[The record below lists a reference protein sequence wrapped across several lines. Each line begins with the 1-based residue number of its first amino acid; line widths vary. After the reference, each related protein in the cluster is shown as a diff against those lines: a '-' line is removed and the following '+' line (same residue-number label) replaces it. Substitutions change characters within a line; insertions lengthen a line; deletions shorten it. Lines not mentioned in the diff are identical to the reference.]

1 MSHPSQA
8 WRGLLEAR
16 RVPGPLCRLR
26 GTSQGGKDRCEPP
39 QRSPRQSTH
48 SSGQR
53 RVLRAVGQ
61 PGFSHPGDVVWER
74 YVVLGVSASRAC
86 GTEWHPWA
94 GAGGPGPGWLVPLPL
109 SGAGAAP
116 SSLLPSRLGCT
127 LGCLCK
133 PSLWLRAG
141 LGHFS
146 SPRTPRGCFPSAP
159 CSKDALGSHF
169 PPLPHSQLGLISP
182 LQARHSASPDKQQ

>member
-1 MSHPSQA
+1 M
-8 WRGLLEAR
+8 
-16 RVPGPLCRLR
+16 PGPLCRLR

-39 QRSPRQSTH
+39 QPSPRQSTH

-53 RVLRAVGQ
+53 RVCGVMGQ
-61 PGFSHPGDVVWER
+61 PGFPHPGNMVWEP
-74 YVVLGVSASRAC
+74 YEVLGVSASGAC
-86 GTEWHPWA
+86 GTEWQPCA

-109 SGAGAAP
+109 SGAGAAL
-116 SSLLPSRLGCT
+116 SSLLPSWLGCM

-146 SPRTPRGCFPSAP
+146 PRCTPRECFPSAP
-159 CSKDALGSHF
+159 CSKDTLGSHL
-169 PPLPHSQLGLISP
+169 PPLPHSQLGLISL
-182 LQARHSASPDKQQ
+182 LQAGHSASPDKQQ